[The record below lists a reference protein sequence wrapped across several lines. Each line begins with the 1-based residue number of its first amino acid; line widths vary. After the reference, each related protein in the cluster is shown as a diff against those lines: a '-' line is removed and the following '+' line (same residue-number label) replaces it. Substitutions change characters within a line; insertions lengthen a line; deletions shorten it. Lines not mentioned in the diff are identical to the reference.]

1 MLVKRIMIIKP
12 LKISLVTIF
21 FLSLVSCGV
30 YTFNPRGKST
40 ISSIAVLRFDNQTA
54 EYGLSDLVTDNII
67 DAFISD
73 GSFKVLPELDAEAL
87 LIGNLLRYERKAHSY
102 DENDQVQE
110 YKVEMD
116 FEITLKNRIDDTEIW
131 KERISHIGIYNV
143 ETESEETGQD
153 KVIVLLVETIINK
166 TTKSW

>member
-1 MLVKRIMIIKP
+1 MMINKP
-12 LKISLVTIF
+12 IKISIVTIF
-21 FLSLVSCGV
+21 FLSFVSCGV

-40 ISSIAVLRFDNQTA
+40 INSVAVMRFNNQTA

-73 GSFKVLPELDAEAL
+73 GSFKVLPEIDAEVL
-87 LIGNLLRYERKAHSY
+87 LIGNLLRYERKAHTY
-102 DENDQVQE
+102 NENDEVQE

-116 FEITLKNRIDDTEIW
+116 FEISLKNRIDNAEIW
-131 KERISHIGIYNV
+131 KERINHIGIYNV
-143 ETESEETGQD
+143 ETETEENGQD
-153 KVIVLLVETIINK
+153 KVIALLVETIINK

>member
-1 MLVKRIMIIKP
+1 MINKSS
-12 LKISLVTIF
+12 KISIIIIF
-21 FLSLVSCGV
+21 FLSFIGCGV

-40 ISSIAVLRFDNQTA
+40 INSIAVSRFDNQTA

-73 GSFKVLPELDAEAL
+73 GSFKVLPEADAEAL
-87 LIGNLLRYERKAHSY
+87 LIGNLIRYERKAHTY
-102 DENDQVQE
+102 NENDEVQE

-116 FEITLKNRIDDTEIW
+116 FEISLKNNKNNIDDKEIW
-131 KERISHIGIYNV
+131 KERINHIGIYNV
-143 ETESEETGQD
+143 ETETEENGQD
-153 KVIVLLVETIINK
+153 KVIALLVETIINK